1 MCVRRFCKCFKY
13 ADNDVNIKRKGEV
26 PPALNVFTTDKILI
40 VNS

>member
-1 MCVRRFCKCFKY
+1 MANLNFLRFNY

-26 PPALNVFTTDKILI
+26 APALNVFTTDKILI